1 MLESPNQNQQI
12 EQAAAATSGDHYLA
26 LQSETR
32 RAPDTASARGP
43 RSVISGGTSRMQGN
57 LAAQAMLKPPDAT
70 GYNVEARDDESF
82 GDDADQQQML
92 SPGEQRAMNE
102 QFLG

>member
-1 MLESPNQNQQI
+1 
-12 EQAAAATSGDHYLA
+12 
-26 LQSETR
+26 
-32 RAPDTASARGP
+32 
-43 RSVISGGTSRMQGN
+43 MQGN

-70 GYNVEARDDESF
+70 GYNIEAQDEESF

-102 QFLG
+102 QFLGQPIGQVDFDKAYMMVSIFWSLKIRWNSRKVY